1 MDGNEYDIEHENKQK
16 CHIPQET
23 RVDQV
28 GSLVVLPSQPA
39 DLILKVH
46 VHLCN
51 LTTIG
56 RILEGYW
63 QLASLQNVH
72 HTLLHTF

>member
-1 MDGNEYDIEHENKQK
+1 M
-16 CHIPQET
+16 
-23 RVDQV
+23 DQV

-39 DLILKVH
+39 ALILKVH

-63 QLASLQNVH
+63 QLAFLQNVH
-72 HTLLHTF
+72 HTLAHILIRYACQDSLPLPFPAPQMK